1 MKIINLVENNS
12 GDNGCL
18 FEHGLSFYLETDK
31 HKILM
36 DTGASDA
43 IIANAKILNIEL
55 NRVDTVVLSHGHYD
69 HSGGILPFVSLN
81 DRAKIYLQEKAGEDY
96 YSITNGISKYIGID
110 KRILKLPQLVKVKDL
125 LIIDDE
131 LVIFSKIANKKYW
144 PNANRRLKK
153 IENGQLVQDNFEH
166 EQCLVV
172 KENNKSYLFS
182 GCGHNGIINIL
193 TRYQNLFNQLPDVVI
208 SGFHMVKKDGYLD
221 EDIQMI
227 QDIAYKLAILP
238 TVFYTG
244 HCTGRFAFDI
254 MKSIMKDQLHQ
265 LYSGMKI

>member
-110 KRILKLPQLVKVKDL
+110 
-125 LIIDDE
+125 
-131 LVIFSKIANKKYW
+131 
-144 PNANRRLKK
+144 
-153 IENGQLVQDNFEH
+153 G
-166 EQCLVV
+166 
-172 KENNKSYLFS
+172 
-182 GCGHNGIINIL
+182 
-193 TRYQNLFNQLPDVVI
+193 
-208 SGFHMVKKDGYLD
+208 
-221 EDIQMI
+221 
-227 QDIAYKLAILP
+227 
-238 TVFYTG
+238 
-244 HCTGRFAFDI
+244 GR
-254 MKSIMKDQLHQ
+254 
-265 LYSGMKI
+265 